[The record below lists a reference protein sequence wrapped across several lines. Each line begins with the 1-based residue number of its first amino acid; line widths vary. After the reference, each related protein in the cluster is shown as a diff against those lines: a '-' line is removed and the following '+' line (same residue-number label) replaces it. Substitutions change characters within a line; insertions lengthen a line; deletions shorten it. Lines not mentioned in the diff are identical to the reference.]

1 MVATVME
8 WGSIQRY
15 LMSIDYTSHLL
26 SKFQAVYCSAMTCYN
41 SGDMQSV
48 VDQIREKIDIAQY
61 IGQYVQLK
69 RAGRNLK
76 GLCPFHEEKSGSF
89 IVSPERQ
96 IWHCFG
102 ACGVGGD
109 VISFAMKYDNLTF
122 TEAVTELA
130 KSAGIQLSQDWGTQ
144 GQSEKDS
151 VLTLNE
157 IVAKYYHYIL
167 VNSPIAE
174 TARTYLT
181 GRSIR
186 KEIWETFRL
195 GYAPDSW
202 DSLYRYLRTKKVTNE
217 QMNVAGLALQG
228 KNGNW
233 YDRFR
238 GRLIFPIQNMQGKVV
253 GFSGRVLSTGEKE
266 AKYINSPETPA
277 YHKRQSLFGIQL
289 AKDAIRKQN
298 FAIIVEGEF
307 DMITPYQHGVSNI
320 VAIKGSAMTAEHFS
334 TLKRLTNRI
343 YLCLDADEAGIEATR
358 RAITEADGTDM
369 EIHVM
374 SIEDGKDPDEAIRQ
388 NPLAF
393 THAIEKSMPVYDF
406 LIDTAVHRNPPS
418 DPFSKKHIADEVI
431 PLISR
436 IRNPII
442 QSYYIKRT
450 SDILSVSEESVQ
462 KTMRQYWQQ
471 QRNKFTVALRKEKI
485 APVSIPRE
493 QLVEQYLLSLLL
505 QSENTYE
512 LFSVVNR
519 HVLPEYFMTAALG
532 KIYQQIGEYQKDH
545 AEGFIVKDFIFALP
559 SELRT
564 PADTVFL
571 FASSTQSLNNVQGE
585 KLALE
590 MKRNALRRVLQ
601 QKSGAI
607 DVDLTADEVSNQIL
621 SELKAVEKRLLEV

>member
-1 MVATVME
+1 
-8 WGSIQRY
+8 
-15 LMSIDYTSHLL
+15 
-26 SKFQAVYCSAMTCYN
+26 
-41 SGDMQSV
+41 MQSV

-122 TEAVTELA
+122 SEAVAELA

-151 VLTLNE
+151 VLALNE

-167 VNSPIAE
+167 VNSPIAAA
-174 TARTYLT
+174 ARAYLT

-202 DSLYRYLRTKKVTNE
+202 DSLYRYLRTKKVSDET
-217 QMNVAGLALQG
+217 MNMAGLALRG

-238 GRLIFPIQNMQGKVV
+238 GRLMFPIQNIQGKVV
-253 GFSGRVLSTGEKE
+253 GFSGRVLDSKAKE

-307 DMITPYQHGVSNI
+307 DMITPYQHGVGNI
-320 VAIKGSAMTAEHFS
+320 VAIKGSAVTTEHLAI
-334 TLKRLTNRI
+334 LKRLTQRI

-358 RAITEADGTDM
+358 RAINEAEGTDM
-369 EIHVM
+369 EIHVV
-374 SIEDGKDPDEAIRQ
+374 SIEGGKDPDEAVKQ

-393 THAIEKSMPVYDF
+393 THAVAKGKPVYDF

-462 KTMRQYWQQ
+462 KTMRQYWQE
-471 QRNKFTVALRKEKI
+471 QRNKFTVALRKEKNV
-485 APVSIPRE
+485 PVSVPRE

-519 HVLPEYFMTAALG
+519 HVLPEYFLTAALG
-532 KIYQQIGEYQKDH
+532 KIYQQMSEYRKGHPD
-545 AEGFIVKDFIFALP
+545 GFVVKNFIFALP
-559 SELRT
+559 PELRAS
-564 PADTVFL
+564 ADTVFL

-590 MKRNALRRVLQ
+590 MKRNALRRILQ
-601 QKSGAI
+601 QKSKV
-607 DVDLTADEVSNQIL
+607 VDADHAADEESNRIL
-621 SELKAVEKRLLEV
+621 TELKAVEKRLIEV